1 MARTVKSWLQL
12 SLKLVNSTIGVT
24 GIAMI
29 LYSIWMVRAWQLDM
43 DGSSSDHPKFS
54 LPWFIHAFLGI
65 GIALCAIT
73 CLGHIAA
80 HTANRRCLSCVFCIL
95 FKESEPCNKP
105 LCIKWIRC
113 PSPQWTRIH
122 GRITSIIHT
131 YVLLFLELIV
141 ICTTNSFQH
150 QDFPE
155 DPSGRFDDFDHFVES
170 NFDACKWIGW
180 LLVLAQGCSVLLA
193 AVLRATEK
201 DQGGKY
207 DNEDDYA
214 PQGLPF
220 LGYPYPV
227 QPFPCA
233 VVDFPLALQQ

>member
-65 GIALCAIT
+65 GIALCGIT

-80 HTANRRCLSCVFCIL
+80 HTANRRCLSCYMVVIFFLLLVEIAL
-95 FKESEPCNKP
+95 
-105 LCIKWIRC
+105 
-113 PSPQWTRIH
+113 
-122 GRITSIIHT
+122 ITDIS
-131 YVLLFLELIV
+131 L
-141 ICTTNSFQH
+141 NSH
-150 QDFPE
+150 WEKDFPE
-155 DPSGRFDDFDHFVES
+155 DPSGRFDDFDHFVKS
-170 NFDACKWIGW
+170 NFDTCKWIGW
-180 LLVLAQGCSVLLA
+180 LLVLAQGCSVILA

-201 DQGGKY
+201 DQGRKY

-214 PQGLPF
+214 PQRLPF
-220 LGYPYPV
+220 LGYPV
-227 QPFPCA
+227 QPFPGTI
-233 VVDFPLALQQ
+233 VDFPLALQQ